1 MASCSIIRNPINK
14 QIEKVLAPNGESS
27 ILFDKAVEHLRST
40 KYDVIENKV
49 GGNQNYV
56 FQEDGV
62 TITLKRRN
70 GDLYLENIQNE
81 NGYPI
86 ENVFNRVM
94 DKFDKDGEF
103 LYVDKNHSFSEKL
116 ISNAG
121 FMENFEN
128 PLALV
133 RENEK
138 FKAVPSQKLREE
150 ALTLQSVAYTQD
162 FEDSFGKWNY
172 SAEEKAQE
180 LDRIEKQKRAA
191 EEVRLRNMKKAKR
204 SLERSE
210 RLRERRAQFQIIGE
224 KGAHNV
230 EGSIAEQRLE
240 YAKFLESLGH
250 SNKAIWEAAHWYK
263 DVDGWK
269 SEIPDGQVKEPSNLT
284 FDKTDEEFKDKV
296 AKTTLGEVYDSPILY
311 EMYPELKNQEVI
323 VFQDDESGDNGYVFK
338 NKLYLNNKVYGYNRG
353 EYEAS
358 EKGTSRRD
366 RKITHE
372 IQHLVQQIEG
382 FERGS
387 DVRTFKQQIS
397 EKIQR
402 ARELYN
408 KGNELDRS
416 RADEILRR
424 AGVSWVLREVYSRN
438 DSESYGDIIR
448 DSEKFRIKIKDLID
462 ETAEFNYLRSAG
474 EIEARNVESRFDMSE
489 SERSEKAPFETE
501 DYFSKHKIFIE
512 TDVSKRVRDA
522 FVKNYKSFLEEN
534 KNNDFQN
541 KLKKKI
547 ESVFFEKFPNFKFV
561 EEWSEFA
568 KDLGQQELLKGVN
581 GEVIGAVSEDGSIYI
596 NPEKFNEET
605 LIHEASHL
613 WERLN
618 PELWS
623 KGVEMLKQSVTKN
636 KELQKIVDNV
646 KNTQKQLSEDEVY
659 SEALN
664 DFIGK
669 WGQKKINTK
678 NKSVGGLL
686 KWLKDFFNNIV
697 RAFNP
702 KNKNQRELEDF
713 STMVVGEILGDTNN
727 VTDNNIVPE
736 EFRLSNDEIFGVEN
750 ETYERVPVIG
760 ETRYLTDKN
769 ATDKNGEPHLEDIL
783 NFDRFIRNEHTK
795 ITPAEIYEVSNNFG
809 NSVENMEEFYK
820 EMNKTFFPNGYFE
833 INTDLLFNSKLY
845 TKGEAMYVLEH
856 PEVQSNMKRV
866 FEAVRKEYLANNTY
880 LENTMDNSQFDE
892 ELIQY
897 KDEIDDLGKVQKE
910 DPIEVENYLK
920 DKLAGVSDRTM
931 FDKIAEKIEEY
942 PSFVQRYN
950 SDKTFADNVFSKY
963 SNMSKIFRAQVIKD
977 KFSVRTKGSRF
988 ATMYETL
995 QYSDKSME
1003 LDQDLNFL
1011 KGVDEFVWNSEKE
1024 DVKALLQEY
1033 EAKLLSFNIDAIGL
1047 SEMYDKKSKTEIVE
1061 FLDKVND
1068 FVKSVKSNTHSVAD
1082 IENLAKTMDEF
1093 FGNDMSRDKIYKKVS
1108 ETNRNKTLV
1117 DITSEKSDIE
1127 LFESQGLVKT
1137 ADGFYQKV
1145 AVEET
1150 LDESY
1155 NKAVDAIIENPSLI
1169 NRYYFKNIPFYKD
1182 GKFDSEA
1189 VMDEINREEVKEAVK
1204 TYIREKA
1211 QDLNLLTDEINAETA
1226 QKLTIYKLMNKN
1238 PLNTEKMPNFV
1249 REEVK
1254 FQNFNGNY
1262 HYLTNNFHADF
1273 QNYILKNKLKNTSLY
1288 NNVLK
1293 YFEVSENGIS
1303 LKTDNNTIKQ
1313 RIRNSFITDQT
1324 FENLRQYSIISKNKT
1339 MQELFE
1345 FENDGIRRH
1354 NAVENQRYYYS
1365 NNFSQMERFKGD
1377 YEVSDNVMVAN
1388 NTTDRFLRV
1397 KEGFFEKVGQV
1408 DGVSVYGRQQVV
1420 ENPNFNNYEYKLEIP
1435 KVDMTVA
1442 KEMVKP
1448 SVFSGSKAMKF
1459 YNKQEEHSLQEQHN
1473 ACK

>member
-1 MASCSIIRNPINK
+1 MGSCSIIRNPINK

-40 KYDVIENKV
+40 KDDVIENKV

-62 TITLKRRN
+62 TVTLKRRN

-138 FKAVPSQKLREE
+138 FKAIPSQKLREE
-150 ALTLQSVAYTQD
+150 ALTLQSVAYTQE

-172 SAEEKAQE
+172 TQEERKEALERLTQQE
-180 LDRIEKQKRAA
+180 EARRQVQLRNLEKSKRMLKRA
-191 EEVRLRNMKKAKR
+191 ENLREKNKQYKN
-204 SLERSE
+204 LNNELHISE
-210 RLRERRAQFQIIGE
+210 RGNAFDGRMSEDSEGETTERTGE
-224 KGAHNV
+224 
-230 EGSIAEQRLE
+230 IEQGI
-240 YAKFLESLGH
+240 SQ
-250 SNKAIWEAAHWYK
+250 
-263 DVDGWK
+263 
-269 SEIPDGQVKEPSNLT
+269 P
-284 FDKTDEEFKDKV
+284 
-296 AKTTLGEVYDSPILY
+296 
-311 EMYPELKNQEVI
+311 
-323 VFQDDESGDNGYVFK
+323 
-338 NKLYLNNKVYGYNRG
+338 
-353 EYEAS
+353 
-358 EKGTSRRD
+358 
-366 RKITHE
+366 
-372 IQHLVQQIEG
+372 VQQIGEFEG
-382 FERGS
+382 NVSDGTLER
-387 DVRTFKQQIS
+387 RNL

-402 ARELYN
+402 VRKLYKMGTSDAQSRIGSLLREN
-408 KGNELDRS
+408 G
-416 RADEILRR
+416 I
-424 AGVSWVLREVYSRN
+424 SWVLNEIHSRN
-438 DSESYGDIIR
+438 DKESKENTDGDSGEVEQGR
-448 DSEKFRIKIKDLID
+448 EGLDEKLQNVLNQLGED
-462 ETAEFNYLRSAG
+462 TAENL
-474 EIEARNVESRFDMSE
+474 I
-489 SERSEKAPFETE
+489 
-501 DYFSKHKIFIE
+501 
-512 TDVSKRVRDA
+512 
-522 FVKNYKSFLEEN
+522 
-534 KNNDFQN
+534 
-541 KLKKKI
+541 
-547 ESVFFEKFPNFKFV
+547 
-561 EEWSEFA
+561 
-568 KDLGQQELLKGVN
+568 
-581 GEVIGAVSEDGSIYI
+581 
-596 NPEKFNEET
+596 PE
-605 LIHEASHL
+605 H
-613 WERLN
+613 
-618 PELWS
+618 
-623 KGVEMLKQSVTKN
+623 
-636 KELQKIVDNV
+636 
-646 KNTQKQLSEDEVY
+646 
-659 SEALN
+659 
-664 DFIGK
+664 
-669 WGQKKINTK
+669 
-678 NKSVGGLL
+678 
-686 KWLKDFFNNIV
+686 
-697 RAFNP
+697 
-702 KNKNQRELEDF
+702 
-713 STMVVGEILGDTNN
+713 
-727 VTDNNIVPE
+727 
-736 EFRLSNDEIFGVEN
+736 FRLSNEEIFGVYN
-750 ETYERVPVIG
+750 EKLEPLPIVG
-760 ETRYLTDKN
+760 ESHYLTDKN
-769 ATDKNGEPHLEDIL
+769 ATDKNGEPHLTDIL
-783 NFDRFIRNEHTK
+783 NFDRFIRNENTK
-795 ITPAEIYEVSNNFG
+795 ITPAEIYKVSNNFG
-809 NSVENMEEFYK
+809 SSVESMEEFYK

-833 INTDLLFNSKLY
+833 VNTDLLFNSKLY

-910 DPIEVENYLK
+910 DPIEVENYFK
-920 DKLAGVSDRTM
+920 EKLAGISDRAL
-931 FDKIAEKIEEY
+931 FDKIAEKLEEY

-950 SDKTFADNVFSKY
+950 SDKAFADNVFGKY
-963 SNMSKIFRAQVIKD
+963 SNMSKVFRAQVIKD

-1047 SEMYDKKSKTEIVE
+1047 SEMYNKKSKTEIVE

-1082 IENLAKTMDEF
+1082 IESLAKTMDEF

-1108 ETNRNKTLV
+1108 ETNKNKTLV
-1117 DITSEKSDIE
+1117 DITSEKDDVE
-1127 LFESQGLVKT
+1127 LFETQGLVKT

-1145 AVEET
+1145 SVEET
-1150 LDESY
+1150 LEESY
-1155 NKAVDAIIENPSLI
+1155 NKAVEAIIENPSLI

-1189 VMDEINREEVKEAVK
+1189 VKDEINREDVKEAVK

-1211 QDLNLLTDEINAETA
+1211 QELNLLTDEISTETA